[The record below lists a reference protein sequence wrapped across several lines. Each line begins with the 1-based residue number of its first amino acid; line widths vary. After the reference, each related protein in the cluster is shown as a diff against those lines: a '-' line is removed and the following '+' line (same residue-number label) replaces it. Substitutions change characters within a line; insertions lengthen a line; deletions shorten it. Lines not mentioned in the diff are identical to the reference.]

1 MAANDRNTLI
11 DRYLYAVSRYLPA
24 HRHDDLLTELAA
36 NLHSEMEDKAA
47 ALGRPLTEEEQADVL
62 RHHGPPLVVAARYQ
76 PQRSLIGPE
85 IFPFYAFTVKRLL
98 PLVIGVNLLAQ
109 AAAVL
114 FGSAQVPIAQR
125 FDFGSVLHDLIY
137 AALMFLVTI
146 TVAFALIEVYEVNFR
161 KKLEQHKWD
170 PRKLP
175 KAQPVLHDGPRHPWA
190 DAIASAFF
198 LAWLLSFPRFPVLM
212 FGPYVAW
219 HLLNIDLPV
228 IWHQFYWII
237 IAFNAIQLAS
247 KVALLA
253 RPVRRYYHL
262 IDSVIH
268 LLGMGTL
275 IFLLRAHDYIGQAT
289 FGGSS
294 MSPETVATLNA
305 NIHRGLLFVL
315 LFAAAKFL
323 WDTAQWLRPKPAP
336 RIATKIGAPS

>member
-1 MAANDRNTLI
+1 MAANDRNSLI

-24 HRHDDLLTELAA
+24 QRHDDLLTELAA

-253 RPVRRYYHL
+253 RPIRRYYHL

-268 LLGMGTL
+268 LLGIGA
-275 IFLLRAHDYIGQAT
+275 IAFLLRAHDYIGQAS

-323 WDTAQWLRPKPAP
+323 WDTAQWLRPKAAP
-336 RIATKIGAPS
+336 RIATKMGAPS

>member
-1 MAANDRNTLI
+1 M
-11 DRYLYAVSRYLPA
+11 
-24 HRHDDLLTELAA
+24 
-36 NLHSEMEDKAA
+36 
-47 ALGRPLTEEEQADVL
+47 
-62 RHHGPPLVVAARYQ
+62 VAARYQ

-125 FDFGSVLHDLIY
+125 FHFGSVLHDLIY

-219 HLLNIDLPV
+219 HLLNIDLPA
-228 IWHQFYWII
+228 IWHTFYWIVV
-237 IAFNAIQLAS
+237 AFYCVQLTTR
-247 KVALLA
+247 VALLF
-253 RPVRRYYHL
+253 RPVRRYYHIVEGVL
-262 IDSVIH
+262 H
-268 LLGMGTL
+268 LLAIGV
-275 IFLLRAHDYIGQAT
+275 IAFLLRAHDYVGQAS
-289 FGGSS
+289 FGGSP
-294 MSPETVATLNA
+294 MSPRTIATINSS
-305 NIHRGLLFVL
+305 IHGGLLIVL
-315 LFAAAKFL
+315 VIAIAQLL
-323 WDTAQWLRPKPAP
+323 WDTARWLRPKGASQLPS
-336 RIATKIGAPS
+336 KIGAPS

>member
-1 MAANDRNTLI
+1 MAANDRNSLI

-24 HRHDDLLTELAA
+24 QRHDDLLTELAA

-125 FDFGSVLHDLIY
+125 FHFGSVLHDLIY

-268 LLGMGTL
+268 LLGIGA
-275 IFLLRAHDYIGQAT
+275 IAFLLRAHDYIGQAS

-336 RIATKIGAPS
+336 RIATKMGAPS

>member
-1 MAANDRNTLI
+1 MAANDRTSLI

-24 HRHDDLLTELAA
+24 QRHDDLLTELAA

-268 LLGMGTL
+268 LLGIGA
-275 IFLLRAHDYIGQAT
+275 IAFLLRAHDYIGQAS

-323 WDTAQWLRPKPAP
+323 WDTAQWLRPKPTP
-336 RIATKIGAPS
+336 GIATKIGAPS